1 MADERLSRAQER
13 NPFGDVAATSPFV
26 KAIAWAAENKLT
38 NGITET
44 TFAPAQ
50 AISRQQFLTILYR
63 YAQFMG
69 YDVSVGEDTNILSSR
84 MWVRLVSMP
93 SRDAV
98 LSAPASDG

>member
-1 MADERLSRAQER
+1 MVTVLWRMNGSPEPKNA

-50 AISRQQFLTILYR
+50 A
-63 YAQFMG
+63 
-69 YDVSVGEDTNILSSR
+69 SSR
-84 MWVRLVSMP
+84 CV
-93 SRDAV
+93 
-98 LSAPASDG
+98 